1 MGKNWT
7 IYSKKA
13 DFDAI
18 AKKHNIDKVIARILI
33 NRDIA
38 PEDIHGFLH
47 PSRSALNDF
56 MLLKDMDKSLEIIN
70 TAISENKKIRI
81 IGDYDIDGICSAY
94 ILQTALKKLGARVD
108 YYLPNRV
115 NDGYGVNEN
124 IVKSAK
130 TDGIDLI
137 ITVDNG
143 IAADEA
149 IALAVELGIQII
161 VTDHH
166 EIPKDKSG
174 KEMLPCANA
183 VIDPK
188 RRDCQYPFKEICGAV
203 VAWKLVF
210 GLYDLHGLSEKDVM
224 EFLEFAALA
233 TVGDIMKLSN
243 ENRYIVSLGLKKM
256 RHTDNIGLSTLIE
269 VCGLNG
275 KHINAYHLG
284 YIIGPCLNAG
294 GRLADA
300 SLGVKLFTA
309 KDRES
314 AFIIANE
321 LKQLNETRK
330 GMTEVATCTAIDV
343 IENNLYINDKVIV
356 VYVPNVHE
364 SLCGIIA
371 GRLKEKYTRPC
382 FMLTDGSEYIKGSG
396 RSIPT
401 YPMFDKLMKERD
413 LLAMFGGHPMA
424 AGLSV
429 EKENLEELRKRLNEN
444 SGLHD
449 GDLIENIKIDV
460 AMPLRY
466 ISEELIN
473 ELNALEPF
481 GNGNDKPVFA
491 QRQVCVFRQNR
502 IGKNGEYLK
511 LMLKEGDSLIEAL
524 YFSEA
529 KDFMSNI
536 KVGDFIDILYYP
548 QLNEFKGKKTI
559 QVVISD
565 YRKSDFA
572 EQG

>member
-224 EFLEFAALA
+224 EFLEFAAL
-233 TVGDIMKLSN
+233 
-243 ENRYIVSLGLKKM
+243 
-256 RHTDNIGLSTLIE
+256 
-269 VCGLNG
+269 
-275 KHINAYHLG
+275 
-284 YIIGPCLNAG
+284 
-294 GRLADA
+294 
-300 SLGVKLFTA
+300 
-309 KDRES
+309 KD
-314 AFIIANE
+314 
-321 LKQLNETRK
+321 
-330 GMTEVATCTAIDV
+330 
-343 IENNLYINDKVIV
+343 
-356 VYVPNVHE
+356 
-364 SLCGIIA
+364 
-371 GRLKEKYTRPC
+371 
-382 FMLTDGSEYIKGSG
+382 
-396 RSIPT
+396 
-401 YPMFDKLMKERD
+401 
-413 LLAMFGGHPMA
+413 
-424 AGLSV
+424 
-429 EKENLEELRKRLNEN
+429 
-444 SGLHD
+444 
-449 GDLIENIKIDV
+449 
-460 AMPLRY
+460 
-466 ISEELIN
+466 
-473 ELNALEPF
+473 
-481 GNGNDKPVFA
+481 
-491 QRQVCVFRQNR
+491 
-502 IGKNGEYLK
+502 
-511 LMLKEGDSLIEAL
+511 
-524 YFSEA
+524 
-529 KDFMSNI
+529 
-536 KVGDFIDILYYP
+536 
-548 QLNEFKGKKTI
+548 
-559 QVVISD
+559 
-565 YRKSDFA
+565 
-572 EQG
+572 